1 MHIDAGY
8 FLATLELSSAYSVL
22 GLGSILQ
29 RYQLKLTSEE
39 LCILLMFFL
48 MFESKT
54 LLVTFAFSLILRV
67 YRYIISDDVYGLFK
81 MNLGYSIYRV
91 LEYEWTSVCPN
102 IIVGLAMT
110 ISCKKSRLLSS
121 YFQIMS

>member
-1 MHIDAGY
+1 
-8 FLATLELSSAYSVL
+8 
-22 GLGSILQ
+22 
-29 RYQLKLTSEE
+29 
-39 LCILLMFFL
+39 MFFL

-54 LLVTFAFSLILRV
+54 LLVTFAFSLIRRV

-91 LEYEWTSVCPN
+91 LGYEWAPVRPN

-110 ISCKKSRLLSS
+110 IFL
-121 YFQIMS
+121 